1 MCHREKHSI
10 CLSHSLEVEEHAAG
24 DEEGDEA
31 EGVAAHVDDLGVV
44 GVAAGHAV
52 HERGVA
58 VLAVDLAGAVV
69 VWFGEMVMMW
79 AIAANQD
86 RYTNAKLYHRVTMVD

>member
-1 MCHREKHSI
+1 MADSV

-69 VWFGEMVMMW
+69 VWFDDGVGNRRQSRW
-79 AIAANQD
+79 VKCKVVPQG
-86 RYTNAKLYHRVTMVD
+86 YHGGLTSMYKI

>member
-1 MCHREKHSI
+1 MSVLV

-58 VLAVDLAGAVV
+58 VLAVHLAGAVV
-69 VWFGEMVMMW
+69 VWFGDGVGNRRQSRSVHKCKVVPQGCHG
-79 AIAANQD
+79 A
-86 RYTNAKLYHRVTMVD
+86 